1 MKPLVIYHSPC
12 MDGFTAAWACWLA
25 HPEWEFH
32 PGVHGEAPPDATG
45 RVVYLL
51 DFSYK
56 RPVMEKLISQ
66 ATTVLVLDHHV
77 TAKDD
82 LLPLLEEGYIEG
94 KFDMD
99 KSGARLAWEYFHPGT
114 EVPYFVRIV
123 EDRDLWRFN
132 LSDTRAFCNYVF
144 SFPYDF
150 KEYTGFQ
157 YVCENTNI
165 LREACRQGEAIERKQ
180 QKDIAE
186 LTSKLI
192 HTLTVGG
199 VEVPA
204 ANLPYQYA
212 SDAGHIM
219 SKDAP
224 FAAIYFFDGKHY
236 KFSLRSSDTGADV
249 SEVAKRYGGGGHKHA
264 AGFQVSNLAEL

>member
-1 MKPLVIYHSPC
+1 
-12 MDGFTAAWACWLA
+12 MDGFTAAWACWLK
-25 HPEWEFH
+25 HPDWEFY
-32 PGVHGEAPPDATG
+32 PGVHGEAPPDVTG
-45 RVVYLL
+45 RTVYLL

-56 RPVMEKLISQ
+56 RPVLVEMAKQ
-66 ATTVLVLDHHV
+66 AKFITIIDHHK
-77 TAKDD
+77 TAEAD
-82 LLPLLEEGYIEG
+82 LCDLEEHENIQTV
-94 KFDMD
+94 FDMN
-99 KSGARLAWEYFHPGT
+99 KSGARLTWEAFHDT
-114 EVPYFVRIV
+114 EVPYFVRLV

-132 LSDTRAFCNYVF
+132 LPDTRAFCNYVF

-150 KEYTGFQ
+150 DEYTGFQ
-157 YVCENTNI
+157 YVCENTSF